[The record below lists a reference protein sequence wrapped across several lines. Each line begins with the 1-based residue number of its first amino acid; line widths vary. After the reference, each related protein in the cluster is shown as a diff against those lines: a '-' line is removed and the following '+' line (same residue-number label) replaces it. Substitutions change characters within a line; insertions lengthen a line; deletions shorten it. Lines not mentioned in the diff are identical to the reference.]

1 MFVPLY
7 LHEYRNIGC
16 QVLLVLCI
24 ELAFYT
30 SVISLLGI

>member
-1 MFVPLY
+1 MPPPLC
-7 LHEYRNIGC
+7 LHEYRNIGF

-24 ELAFYT
+24 ELALYT